1 MDNAEF
7 LQLLKKAHRE
17 KPGIYRNIRL
27 PTEKHFR
34 ISGDRSSASLRL
46 SASAVIANMQRDE
59 AAFEGWVM
67 VLSTWCGVERFTI
80 DWDQP
85 DDPHLGNGGRHYQ
98 RFLYRLKHFQ
108 TLMGP
113 DVIEVK
119 QPERLE
125 QLRVREG
132 SGAMLNVAATAANE
146 DSEGGNSTSEAA
158 VEIQLTRDGPDRKRI
173 ESVLGIVELDRQFPV
188 GVFDGKPS
196 RETYIFPGGK
206 CAIDLLGLG
215 RDGRLWLLE
224 LKIGRNIKVGSLS
237 ELFFYSMV
245 LNDARQG
252 HIAFDDKEPGSR
264 ARIRPADVKKALHIS
279 ARLLAPE
286 FHPLLSPEVFA
297 AMTERAVQHGWALDY
312 GLLDLKKF
320 LDPDSAPT
328 DHRNAPLPSHG
339 S

>member
-7 LQLLKKAHRE
+7 LQLLRKAHRE
-17 KPGIYRNIRL
+17 KPGAYRNIRL

-34 ISGDRSSASLRL
+34 ISGDQSSASLRL
-46 SASAVIANMQRDE
+46 STQAVVANMQRDE

-85 DDPHLGNGGRHYQ
+85 DGPRLGNGGRHYQ

-125 QLRVREG
+125 ELRVRDG
-132 SGAMLNVAATAANE
+132 GGAMLNVAATAANE
-146 DSEGGNSTSEAA
+146 DAEGRISTSEAA
-158 VEIQLTRDGPDRKRI
+158 LEIQLTREGPARKRL
-173 ESVLGIVELDRQFPV
+173 LGALDLVELDRQFPV

-196 RETYIFPGGK
+196 RATYVFPGGK

-215 RDGRLWLLE
+215 HDGRLWLLE
-224 LKIGRNIKVGSLS
+224 LKVGRNIKVGSLS

-245 LNDARQG
+245 LNDLRQG

-264 ARIRPADVKKALHIS
+264 ARIRSADVTKAQHIS

-286 FHPLLSPEVFA
+286 FHPLLSAKVFA
-297 AMTERAVQHGWALDY
+297 AMTERAARRGWALDY
-312 GLLDLKKF
+312 GLLDLNRF
-320 LDPDSAPT
+320 LEPDSAPT
-328 DHRNAPLPSHG
+328 DRRNAPPQSQR